1 MSDSRPD
8 RAPEASG
15 DEAKLRD
22 PAEATVLVVDDEP
35 DVVTYLSSVL
45 EDAGI
50 KVLTAHDG
58 DAALEIIKTE
68 SVDLISLDLVM
79 PRKSGIRLLVELRKN
94 KTLARIPVIFVTGH
108 AHDPGV
114 RRDVTQALS
123 GSTMA
128 GPAMYLEKPVTPAS
142 YLAHICR
149 ILKLDCPGEEGAQDR
164 ADELRRKALELLE
177 KADPATLEAAIEKL
191 KGGSS

>member
-1 MSDSRPD
+1 MSDSRPNENPG
-8 RAPEASG
+8 APGGET
-15 DEAKLRD
+15 KLRK
-22 PAEATVLVVDDEP
+22 PEEATVLVVDDEP

-45 EDAGI
+45 EDAGMN
-50 KVLTAHDG
+50 VLTAHDG
-58 DAALEIIKTE
+58 DAALEVIKTRT
-68 SVDLISLDLVM
+68 VDLISLDLVM

-94 KTLARIPVIFVTGH
+94 RALAKIPVIFVTGH

-114 RRDVTQALS
+114 RRDVTEALA

-149 ILKLDCPGEEGAQDR
+149 ILKLDCPGPAEAADR
-164 ADELRRKALELLE
+164 TEELRRKALELLE
-177 KADPATLEAAIEKL
+177 KADPAALEAAIKKL

>member
-1 MSDSRPD
+1 MSDSRSNETPGT
-8 RAPEASG
+8 PG
-15 DEAKLRD
+15 DETKLRK
-22 PAEATVLVVDDEP
+22 PGQSTVLVVDDEP

-50 KVLTAHDG
+50 NVLTAHDG
-58 DAALEIIKTE
+58 DAALEIIKDKT
-68 SVDLISLDLVM
+68 VDLISLDLVM
-79 PRKSGIRLLVELRKN
+79 PRKSGVRLLVELRKN
-94 KTLARIPVIFVTGH
+94 KALARIPVIFVTGH

-114 RRDVTQALS
+114 RRDVTEALA

-149 ILKLDCPGEEGAQDR
+149 ILKLDCPEETGAPDR
-164 ADELRRKALELLE
+164 SEELRRQALELLE
-177 KADPATLEAAIEKL
+177 KADPKALEAAIKKL
-191 KGGSS
+191 KGGS

>member
-1 MSDSRPD
+1 MSDSRSNEPTAA
-8 RAPEASG
+8 RGEKT
-15 DEAKLRD
+15 KLRR
-22 PAEATVLVVDDEP
+22 PEEATVLVVDDEP

-45 EDAGI
+45 EDAGM

-68 SVDLISLDLVM
+68 TVDLISLDLVM

-94 KTLARIPVIFVTGH
+94 KALARIPVIFVTGH

-114 RRDVTQALS
+114 RRDVTDALA
-123 GSTMA
+123 GSTMV

-149 ILKLDCPGEEGAQDR
+149 ILKLECPEEAESAGR
-164 ADELRRKALELLE
+164 TEELRRRALELLE
-177 KADPATLEAAIEKL
+177 SADPAALEAAIKKL
-191 KGGSS
+191 KGGS

>member
-1 MSDSRPD
+1 MSDSRSSENPAV
-8 RAPEASG
+8 RGGET
-15 DEAKLRD
+15 KLRR
-22 PAEATVLVVDDEP
+22 PEEATVLVVDDEP

-50 KVLTAHDG
+50 RVLTAHDG
-58 DAALEIIKTE
+58 DSALEIIRSE
-68 SVDLISLDLVM
+68 GVDLISLDLVM

-94 KTLARIPVIFVTGH
+94 KALARIPVIFVTGH

-114 RRDVTQALS
+114 RRDVTEALA

-128 GPAMYLEKPVTPAS
+128 GPAMYLEKPVTPGS

-149 ILKLDCPGEEGAQDR
+149 ILKLNCPEEAGKPDR
-164 ADELRRKALELLE
+164 SEELRRQARELLE
-177 KADPATLEAAIEKL
+177 TADPEALEAAIKKL

>member
-1 MSDSRPD
+1 MSDSRPNETPGSF
-8 RAPEASG
+8 R
-15 DEAKLRD
+15 DETKLRK
-22 PAEATVLVVDDEP
+22 PGQSTVLVVDDEP

-50 KVLTAHDG
+50 NVLTAHDG
-58 DAALEIIKTE
+58 DAALELLRGQT
-68 SVDLISLDLVM
+68 VDLISLDLVM
-79 PRKSGIRLLVELRKN
+79 PRKSGVRLLVELRKN
-94 KTLARIPVIFVTGH
+94 KALARIPVIFVTGH

-114 RRDVTQALS
+114 RRDVTEALA

-149 ILKLDCPGEEGAQDR
+149 ILKLDCPEETGAPDR
-164 ADELRRKALELLE
+164 ADELRRQALELLE
-177 KADPATLEAAIEKL
+177 QADPKALEAAIKKL
-191 KGGSS
+191 KGGS

>member
-1 MSDSRPD
+1 MSDSRSKEIPAA
-8 RAPEASG
+8 RG
-15 DEAKLRD
+15 DETGLRR
-22 PAEATVLVVDDEP
+22 PEEATVLVVDDEP

-50 KVLTAHDG
+50 NVFTAHDG
-58 DAALEIIKTE
+58 DAALEIVK
-68 SVDLISLDLVM
+68 SRAVDLISLDLVM

-94 KTLARIPVIFVTGH
+94 KALARIPVIFVTGH

-114 RRDVTQALS
+114 RRDVTAALE

-128 GPAMYLEKPVTPAS
+128 GPAMYLEKPVTPGS

-149 ILKLDCPGEEGAQDR
+149 ILKLTCPEDAEKSDR
-164 ADELRRKALELLE
+164 SEELRRQARELLE
-177 KADPATLEAAIEKL
+177 HADPAALEAAIKKL

>member
-1 MSDSRPD
+1 MSDSRSNETPGA
-8 RAPEASG
+8 RG
-15 DEAKLRD
+15 DETKLRR
-22 PAEATVLVVDDEP
+22 PEESTVLVVDDEP

-50 KVLTAHDG
+50 NVLTAHDG
-58 DAALEIIKTE
+58 DAALEILKDK

-79 PRKSGIRLLVELRKN
+79 PRKSGVRLLVELRKN
-94 KTLARIPVIFVTGH
+94 KALARIPVIFVTGH

-114 RRDVTQALS
+114 RRDVTEALA

-149 ILKLDCPGEEGAQDR
+149 ILKLNCPEEAEAPDR
-164 ADELRRKALELLE
+164 AEELRRQALELLE
-177 KADPATLEAAIEKL
+177 KADPKALEAAIKKL